1 MIEEDQLVQ
10 HMLLVKMRTNNTN
23 VELLM
28 ERQFCK
34 VIQAMLPRSMVVVNH
49 TSHQLQKMARILKS
63 RTFLFTNQF
72 EKLPESTIT
81 VKSEPMETSV
91 EPPLAPQGQQQDDSN
106 PMLPPNGKPVEITG
120 APLMGFT
127 MGKLAEGGAGTVADK
142 SWPKSRC

>member
-10 HMLLVKMRTNNTN
+10 HMLPVKMRTNNTN

-49 TSHQLQKMARILKS
+49 TSHQLQKWQEFSKAGL
-63 RTFLFTNQF
+63 FFTNQF

-127 MGKLAEGGAGTVADK
+127 MGKLAEGGAEQLLIK

>member
-1 MIEEDQLVQ
+1 MGRKITRKLTIEEDQLVQ

-34 VIQAMLPRSMVVVNH
+34 VIQAMLPRSRVVVNH
-49 TSHQLQKMARILKS
+49 TSHQLQKMARNSQKQDFS
-63 RTFLFTNQF
+63 FTNQF

-106 PMLPPNGKPVEITG
+106 PMLPPNGNRLK
-120 APLMGFT
+120 
-127 MGKLAEGGAGTVADK
+127 
-142 SWPKSRC
+142 